1 MFSNLKDRRAR
12 PLEKMGRVQSSYV
25 LSLTHSGRGTRHV
38 RSPKTKATKAIPASV
53 NLSAGTGYNS
63 VA

>member
-1 MFSNLKDRRAR
+1 
-12 PLEKMGRVQSSYV
+12 MGRVQSSSV